1 MMIVMKEGATQAEVD
16 AVIRR
21 VESVGAHAHISAGEL
36 VTVIGAIGDR
46 EHVANLGL
54 EGAPGVDHLV
64 PILKPYKLASLQY
77 RRGDRTVL
85 EIDGRRIGGEH
96 FATIA
101 GPCTVES
108 REVLLDAARTVRDA
122 GAQFLRGGAYK
133 PRTSPYSF
141 QGLGEAGLR
150 LLAEAKAET
159 GLPIVTELMDVR
171 DLEPVLEV
179 ADVVQL
185 GARNMQNYTL
195 LTEVGRAGK
204 PVLLKRGLSATLEEL
219 LMAAEYI
226 LKEGNEQVMLCE
238 RGIRTYEPSYRFTL
252 DLMAVPVLR
261 ELTHLPI
268 VIDPSHAAGKRSL
281 VEPLSLAAAAA
292 GADGIIVEIHP
303 SPEDAV
309 CDGPQA
315 LYADDFAA
323 YLRKLEAAAEL
334 AGKQFTTVCDA
345 AHAASRV
352 LPRRDRVRIA
362 VLGVG
367 LIGGS
372 IGLAAREY
380 VEDAEVV
387 GFGRDPE
394 RLRMAVERGAIHRAA
409 ASMDEAVEG
418 AQLCFACAPVG
429 VLPELVRAALEASG
443 PDTVVTDV
451 GSTKQDL
458 VERTPDPRFVGGHPI
473 AGAETA
479 GVEHARADLFQG
491 AVWYLTPHEQSGGL
505 LYERLHR
512 FVVDVGARPVAVD
525 AETHDRLVAV
535 FSHLPHVLANVLASQ
550 AAGRLLEHG
559 EALRQVGPSFRDM
572 TRVAGAN
579 TAMWSDIYRSNRA
592 AIIEEISAFRRE
604 LDEVENL
611 LRDGGVEGW
620 NDRARDDRR
629 ALLEAGSAEGPV
641 HELRITVPNRPGIV
655 AQVALE
661 LGRAG
666 VNIVDMALAP
676 ASDMRTGA
684 MTLWI
689 AGDSQATRARELIEA
704 LGFPVGSE

>member
-1 MMIVMKEGATQAEVD
+1 MMIVMKEGASEAEIA
-16 AVIRR
+16 AVVRR
-21 VESVGAHAHISAGEL
+21 VESVGAQAHISQGEL

-77 RRGDRTVL
+77 KREQRTIL

-108 REVLLDAARTVRDA
+108 REVLLDAARTVKDA

-219 LMAAEYI
+219 LMAAEYV

-292 GADGIIVEIHP
+292 GADGIIVEVHP
-303 SPEDAV
+303 CPEEAV

-315 LYADDFAA
+315 LYADDFAT

-334 AGKQFTTVCDA
+334 AGKQFSTV
-345 AHAASRV
+345 
-352 LPRRDRVRIA
+352 
-362 VLGVG
+362 
-367 LIGGS
+367 
-372 IGLAAREY
+372 
-380 VEDAEVV
+380 
-387 GFGRDPE
+387 
-394 RLRMAVERGAIHRAA
+394 
-409 ASMDEAVEG
+409 
-418 AQLCFACAPVG
+418 
-429 VLPELVRAALEASG
+429 
-443 PDTVVTDV
+443 
-451 GSTKQDL
+451 
-458 VERTPDPRFVGGHPI
+458 
-473 AGAETA
+473 
-479 GVEHARADLFQG
+479 
-491 AVWYLTPHEQSGGL
+491 
-505 LYERLHR
+505 
-512 FVVDVGARPVAVD
+512 
-525 AETHDRLVAV
+525 
-535 FSHLPHVLANVLASQ
+535 
-550 AAGRLLEHG
+550 
-559 EALRQVGPSFRDM
+559 
-572 TRVAGAN
+572 
-579 TAMWSDIYRSNRA
+579 
-592 AIIEEISAFRRE
+592 
-604 LDEVENL
+604 
-611 LRDGGVEGW
+611 
-620 NDRARDDRR
+620 
-629 ALLEAGSAEGPV
+629 
-641 HELRITVPNRPGIV
+641 
-655 AQVALE
+655 
-661 LGRAG
+661 
-666 VNIVDMALAP
+666 
-676 ASDMRTGA
+676 
-684 MTLWI
+684 
-689 AGDSQATRARELIEA
+689 
-704 LGFPVGSE
+704 

>member
-1 MMIVMKEGATQAEVD
+1 MMIVMKEGASQAEID
-16 AVIRR
+16 AVVKR

-54 EGAPGVDHLV
+54 DGAPGVDHLV

-77 RRGDRTVL
+77 RREQRTVL
-85 EIDGRRIGGEH
+85 EIDGRRIGGDH

-150 LLAEAKAET
+150 LLAEAKTET

-171 DLEPVLEV
+171 DLEPVLDV

-185 GARNMQNYTL
+185 GARNMQNYSL

-219 LMAAEYI
+219 LMAAEYV

-303 SPEDAV
+303 TPEEAV

-315 LYADDFAA
+315 LRADDFAA

-334 AGKQFTTVCDA
+334 AGKQFSTV
-345 AHAASRV
+345 
-352 LPRRDRVRIA
+352 
-362 VLGVG
+362 
-367 LIGGS
+367 
-372 IGLAAREY
+372 
-380 VEDAEVV
+380 
-387 GFGRDPE
+387 
-394 RLRMAVERGAIHRAA
+394 
-409 ASMDEAVEG
+409 
-418 AQLCFACAPVG
+418 
-429 VLPELVRAALEASG
+429 
-443 PDTVVTDV
+443 
-451 GSTKQDL
+451 
-458 VERTPDPRFVGGHPI
+458 
-473 AGAETA
+473 
-479 GVEHARADLFQG
+479 
-491 AVWYLTPHEQSGGL
+491 
-505 LYERLHR
+505 
-512 FVVDVGARPVAVD
+512 
-525 AETHDRLVAV
+525 
-535 FSHLPHVLANVLASQ
+535 
-550 AAGRLLEHG
+550 
-559 EALRQVGPSFRDM
+559 
-572 TRVAGAN
+572 
-579 TAMWSDIYRSNRA
+579 
-592 AIIEEISAFRRE
+592 
-604 LDEVENL
+604 
-611 LRDGGVEGW
+611 
-620 NDRARDDRR
+620 
-629 ALLEAGSAEGPV
+629 
-641 HELRITVPNRPGIV
+641 
-655 AQVALE
+655 
-661 LGRAG
+661 
-666 VNIVDMALAP
+666 
-676 ASDMRTGA
+676 
-684 MTLWI
+684 
-689 AGDSQATRARELIEA
+689 
-704 LGFPVGSE
+704 